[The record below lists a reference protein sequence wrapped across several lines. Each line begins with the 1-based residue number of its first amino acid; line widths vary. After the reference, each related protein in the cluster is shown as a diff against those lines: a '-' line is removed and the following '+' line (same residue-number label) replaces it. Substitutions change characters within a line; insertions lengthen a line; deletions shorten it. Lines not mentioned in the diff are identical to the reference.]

1 MYIYNTCSII
11 IYMKK
16 FEIFNS
22 FNDPILVIDNN
33 KNVIYKNKAFEQV
46 FSDFNT
52 LQKFSHKINFY
63 VDVCAISADDISTYS
78 PISQALISKES
89 YTAIVSYQSLE
100 MKYFRISSF
109 KRSKYSI
116 LIFKDITSE
125 IKLEKYKNEN
135 SKLTTKL
142 KEINTEYNTLLK
154 TNQDNQT
161 QALKM
166 ILINK
171 ISNII
176 RESIDISKILNST
189 LGELSSM
196 LNAFKA
202 YYAEFNEE
210 NSFKVTEIYPAKK
223 RATILGQ
230 TISYDE
236 NTYKKIINN
245 ETIFS
250 HCLKEYNEAEPFKAP
265 VLRIIL
271 PIYHIDKHLGVIV
284 LLSRQKKDLSEERN
298 ILESISAQLGN
309 AIIQASLFRQINEQ
323 KNELQNTLKELQE
336 TQLQLIHSEKMASLG
351 QLIAGVAHEINT
363 PLGSIKSNNGIIT
376 KLVKQIEDT
385 ELAELFAE
393 TTRIDKVAIDRISNL
408 VVSLKKFVRLDEEQ
422 LQNADINKELDLTL
436 EIIYHETK
444 NKAEIIKEYSELPMI
459 KCYPNMLNQV
469 FMNILM
475 NACQAIETK
484 GTITISTEIDN
495 DNLVVKIKD
504 NGKGIKKENLNKI
517 FDAGF
522 TTKSVGVGTG
532 LGLAISSKI
541 IAKHNGT
548 IRVLSEENKGT
559 EFIITIPVEHA

>member
-11 IYMKK
+11 IFMKK

-33 KNVIYKNKAFEQV
+33 KNVVYKNKAFEQC

-89 YTAIVSYQSLE
+89 YTALVSYRSIE
-100 MKYFRISSF
+100 MKYYNISAF
-109 KRSKYSI
+109 KRARYSI
-116 LIFKDITSE
+116 LMFKDVTDE
-125 IKLEKYKNEN
+125 LRVEKYKDEN
-135 SKLTTKL
+135 AKLTAKL
-142 KEINTEYNTLLK
+142 KEINTDYNNLLK
-154 TNQDNQT
+154 TNQENQT

-176 RESIDISKILNST
+176 RESIDISKILKST

-202 YYAEFNEE
+202 YYAEYSEE
-210 NSFKVTEIYPAKK
+210 NIFKIAEIYPKK
-223 RATILGQ
+223 RESLIGQ
-230 TISYDE
+230 TISYDK
-236 NTYKKIINN
+236 NTYLKINN
-245 ETIFS
+245 KETIFS
-250 HCLKEYNEAEPFKAP
+250 HCIKEYNEAEPFKAP

-271 PIYHIDKHLGVIV
+271 PIYHFDKNLGVIV

-376 KLVKQIEDT
+376 KLVKQIEDS

-393 TTRIDKVAIDRISNL
+393 TTRIDKVAIERISNL

-422 LQNADINKELDLTL
+422 LQSADINKELDLTL

-444 NKAEIIKEYSELPMI
+444 NKAEIIKEYSNLPMI

-484 GTITISTEIDN
+484 GKITISTEIDE

-548 IRVLSEENKGT
+548 IKVLSEENKGT

>member
-1 MYIYNTCSII
+1 
-11 IYMKK
+11 MKK

-22 FNDPILVIDNN
+22 FNDPILVIDKN
-33 KNVIYKNKAFEQV
+33 KNVLYRNTVFEQQ

-63 VDVCAISADDISTYS
+63 VDVCALSADDISTYS

-89 YTAIVSYQSLE
+89 YTAIVSYQSIEL
-100 MKYFRISSF
+100 KYYRISSF
-109 KRSKYSI
+109 KRARYSV
-116 LIFKDITSE
+116 LMFKNITSE

-135 SKLTTKL
+135 LKLTTKL
-142 KEINTEYNTLLK
+142 KEINTEYNNLLK
-154 TNQDNQT
+154 TSQDNQT

-176 RESIDISKILNST
+176 RESIDISKILTSA

-196 LNAFKA
+196 FNSFSA
-202 YYAEFNEE
+202 YYAEYQGDKN
-210 NSFKVTEIYPAKK
+210 FKVTETYPKK
-223 RATILGQ
+223 RKDFSGQ
-230 TISYDE
+230 IINYDE
-236 NTYKKIINN
+236 ITYSKIINK
-245 ETIFS
+245 ETISS
-250 HCLKEYNEAEPFKAP
+250 HCLKEYNDAKPFQTS
-265 VLRIIL
+265 VVRIIL
-271 PIYHIDKHLGVIV
+271 PVYHLDNLLGIIV
-284 LLSRQKKDLSEERN
+284 LLSRQKKDLSAEIN

-336 TQLQLIHSEKMASLG
+336 TQLHLIHSEKMASLG

-363 PLGSIKSNNGIIT
+363 PIGSIKSNNAIMT
-376 KLVKQIEDT
+376 KLAKQIEDS
-385 ELAELFAE
+385 ELAEMFTE

-408 VVSLKKFVRLDEEQ
+408 VVSLKKFVRLDEED
-422 LQNADINKELDLTL
+422 LQEADINKELDLTL
-436 EIIYHETK
+436 DIIYHETK
-444 NKAEIIKEYSELPMI
+444 HKAEIVKEYSEIPKI

-469 FMNILM
+469 FMNLLI
-475 NACQAIETK
+475 NACQAIEDK
-484 GTITISTEIDN
+484 GIIKIST
-495 DNLVVKIKD
+495 NLENNNLIVKIKD

-541 IAKHNGT
+541 IAKHNGKIT
-548 IRVLSEENKGT
+548 VNSELNKGT
-559 EFIITIPVEHA
+559 EFTITIPVEHA

>member
-1 MYIYNTCSII
+1 M
-11 IYMKK
+11 
-16 FEIFNS
+16 
-22 FNDPILVIDNN
+22 
-33 KNVIYKNKAFEQV
+33 
-46 FSDFNT
+46 
-52 LQKFSHKINFY
+52 
-63 VDVCAISADDISTYS
+63 
-78 PISQALISKES
+78 
-89 YTAIVSYQSLE
+89 
-100 MKYFRISSF
+100 
-109 KRSKYSI
+109 
-116 LIFKDITSE
+116 
-125 IKLEKYKNEN
+125 
-135 SKLTTKL
+135 
-142 KEINTEYNTLLK
+142 
-154 TNQDNQT
+154 
-161 QALKM
+161 
-166 ILINK
+166 
-171 ISNII
+171 
-176 RESIDISKILNST
+176 
-189 LGELSSM
+189 
-196 LNAFKA
+196 
-202 YYAEFNEE
+202 
-210 NSFKVTEIYPAKK
+210 
-223 RATILGQ
+223 
-230 TISYDE
+230 
-236 NTYKKIINN
+236 
-245 ETIFS
+245 
-250 HCLKEYNEAEPFKAP
+250 
-265 VLRIIL
+265 
-271 PIYHIDKHLGVIV
+271 
-284 LLSRQKKDLSEERN
+284 
-298 ILESISAQLGN
+298 
-309 AIIQASLFRQINEQ
+309 EQ

-376 KLVKQIEDT
+376 KLVKQIDDT

-422 LQNADINKELDLTL
+422 LQKADINKELDLTL

-475 NACQAIETK
+475 NACQAIENK
-484 GTITISTEIDN
+484 GKITISTEIDN

>member
-22 FNDPILVIDNN
+22 FNDPILIIDNN
-33 KNVIYKNKAFEQV
+33 KNVIYKNKSFKQS

-63 VDVCAISADDISTYS
+63 VDVCAISAEDISTYS
-78 PISQALISKES
+78 PISQALFSKES
-89 YTAIVSYQSLE
+89 YTAIVSYQSIE

-109 KRSKYSI
+109 KRAKYSI
-116 LIFKDITSE
+116 LIFKDITGE
-125 IKLEKYKNEN
+125 LKLEKYKTEN
-135 SKLTTKL
+135 TKLTTKL
-142 KEINTEYNTLLK
+142 KEINKEYNNLLK

-189 LGELSSM
+189 LGELSTM

-202 YYAEFNEE
+202 YYAEYNEE
-210 NSFKVTEIYPAKK
+210 NSFKITEVYPKK
-223 RATILGQ
+223 RENLLGQ
-230 TISYDE
+230 IISYDE
-236 NTYKKIINN
+236 NTYSKIINN

-271 PIYHIDKHLGVIV
+271 PIYHLDKNLGIII

-376 KLVKQIEDT
+376 KLVKQIDDT

-422 LQNADINKELDLTL
+422 LQKADINKELDLTL

-475 NACQAIETK
+475 NACQAIENK
-484 GTITISTEIDN
+484 GKITISTEIDN